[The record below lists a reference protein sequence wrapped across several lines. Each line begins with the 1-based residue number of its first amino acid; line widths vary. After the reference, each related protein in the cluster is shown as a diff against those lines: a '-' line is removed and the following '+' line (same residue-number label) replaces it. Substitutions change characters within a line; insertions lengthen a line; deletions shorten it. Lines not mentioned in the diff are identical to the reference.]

1 VRGKRRW
8 PGGTSLQLLTCTG
21 GRPMMA
27 GGAGRG
33 SGGSVARGGRR
44 PERVGVEWAKIGPGA
59 GPATRISKETTW
71 AIKVNRA

>member
-1 VRGKRRW
+1 
-8 PGGTSLQLLTCTG
+8 
-21 GRPMMA
+21 MMA